1 MYDRPPHPGVNP
13 AHASVTLFVKSWK
26 QLQWGLVVLALGGL
40 AACAAS
46 DAQSVSSPGAGN
58 RPVPVVAAT
67 ATRKSVPLIVQTTG
81 TVQAYATVAVKSQ
94 IAGQLTGV
102 YFQEGQTVQSGD
114 LLFTIDS
121 RPLKAAL
128 DQAVAN
134 RAKAIAEVSQ
144 AQAALSQAQA
154 QVTQAQ
160 AVVARDQAEA
170 DNADVQARRY
180 ADLLNT
186 GAVSQEQAD
195 QFRTSAAAQQATVA
209 ADQSAVGNARAAVES
224 AKANL
229 QDTQAAVSAAD
240 AAVDSAKVQLSY
252 AAIYAPNAGRLG
264 KLNVNQGN
272 LVQENDTTPLVT
284 ISQIQPIYV
293 EFSIPQSQLPAL
305 RKYQAQGRLQV
316 EAQSPSDSGQPARG
330 ELVFV
335 DSGVDATTGTL
346 KLRASFANADQRLT
360 PGQFVNVVLKLAEAP
375 NAIVVPAAAVQAG
388 QQGQF
393 VYVIKPD
400 HTVAAQPVT
409 VGQTVA
415 NQTVIQSGVQ
425 SGDRVVVD
433 GQFNLTPGATVQEK
447 AQDQTQD
454 QTQDGQQEE

>member
-1 MYDRPPHPGVNP
+1 M
-13 AHASVTLFVKSWK
+13 
-26 QLQWGLVVLALGGL
+26 LALGGL
-40 AACAAS
+40 SACTAS
-46 DAQSVSSPGAGN
+46 DAQSVKSGGAGK

-67 ATRKSVPLIVQTTG
+67 AIRKTIPVLVQTTG

-102 YFQEGQTVQSGD
+102 YFQEGQTVEAGE
-114 LLFTIDS
+114 LLFTIDA
-121 RPLKAAL
+121 RPLQATL
-128 DQAVAN
+128 DQAMAN

-144 AQAALSQAQA
+144 AQAALAQAQA
-154 QVTQAQ
+154 QVNQARAVVTRDVAQ
-160 AVVARDQAEA
+160 ANNASAQAE
-170 DNADVQARRY
+170 RY
-180 ADLLNT
+180 SNLLGS

-195 QFRTSAAAQQATVA
+195 QFRTAAEAQQAVVV
-209 ADQSAVGNARAAVES
+209 ADQSEVGNALAAVES

-229 QDTQAAVSAAD
+229 QNAQASVNAAD

-252 AAIYAPNAGRLG
+252 ASIVAPSGGRLG

-272 LVQENDTTPLVT
+272 LVKENDTPLVT

-305 RKYQAQGRLQV
+305 RKYQAQGKLQV
-316 EAQSPSDSGQPARG
+316 EAKPPNDAGQPARG

-335 DSGVDATTGTL
+335 DSGVDATTGTI
-346 KLRASFANADQRLT
+346 KLRASFANTYEQLT
-360 PGQFVNVVLKLAEAP
+360 PGQFVNVVLKLTEEP

-393 VYVIKPD
+393 IYVIKAD
-400 HTVAAQPVT
+400 HTVAVQPVT
-409 VGQTVA
+409 VGQTIA

-425 SGDRVVVD
+425 AGDRIVVD

-447 AQDQTQD
+447 PQ
-454 QTQDGQQEE
+454 GKS

>member
-1 MYDRPPHPGVNP
+1 M
-13 AHASVTLFVKSWK
+13 
-26 QLQWGLVVLALGGL
+26 GLLVLALGGL
-40 AACAAS
+40 SACTAS
-46 DAQSVSSPGAGN
+46 DAQSVKSSGAGK

-67 ATRKSVPLIVQTTG
+67 AIRKTVPILVQTTG

-102 YFQEGQTVQSGD
+102 YFQEGQTVQAGE

-121 RPLKAAL
+121 RPLQAAL
-128 DQAVAN
+128 DQAMAN

-144 AQAALSQAQA
+144 AQAALAQAQA
-154 QVTQAQ
+154 QVNQARAAVTRDVAQ
-160 AVVARDQAEA
+160 ANNASVQAE
-170 DNADVQARRY
+170 RY
-180 ADLLNT
+180 SSLLGS

-195 QFRTSAAAQQATVA
+195 QFRTAAEAQQAVVV
-209 ADQSAVGNARAAVES
+209 ADQSEVGNALAAVES

-229 QDTQAAVSAAD
+229 QNAQASVSAAD

-252 AAIYAPNAGRLG
+252 ASIVAPSGGRLG

-272 LVQENDTTPLVT
+272 LVKENDTTPLVT

-305 RKYQAQGRLQV
+305 RKYQAQGKLQV
-316 EAQSPSDSGQPARG
+316 EAKPPNDAGQPARG

-335 DSGVDATTGTL
+335 DSGVDATTGTI
-346 KLRASFANADQRLT
+346 KLRASFANANQQLT
-360 PGQFVNVVLKLAEAP
+360 PGQFVNVVLKLTEEP

-393 VYVIKPD
+393 IYIIKAD
-400 HTVAAQPVT
+400 RTVAVQPVT
-409 VGQTVA
+409 VGQTIA
-415 NQTVIQSGVQ
+415 NQTVIQAGIQ
-425 SGDRVVVD
+425 AGDRVVVD
-433 GQFNLTPGATVQEK
+433 GQFNLAPGATVQEK
-447 AQDQTQD
+447 PQ
-454 QTQDGQQEE
+454 GKS